1 MTDAQKTLRRLLD
14 QQSRDRQRGI
24 ELSRVETLD
33 DAQRTEMDELE
44 TRSADTER
52 QLRVARSAVE
62 EEEAAAAVDTG
73 TAEGDAEMR
82 ERIELRSRCGV
93 GRFLSAALRGRL
105 PDGAERELSEAAGLE
120 AGQIPFELW
129 QRPPADWQ
137 VQDRQVQDRAIT
149 AAPTSGT
156 GVNLEP
162 LIPEVFAPS
171 IAARMMI
178 DMPMVASGTFST
190 ARVVQGT
197 APAAAVAK
205 SGTVPEVASTWVVE
219 TTTPHRVGAALR
231 LTLEDIATV
240 GQAGF
245 EARLREHI
253 SLLVSVE
260 IDDLMVNGDST
271 VTTTDIDGLFAQLT
285 NAGTPATAVETWI
298 RFLAVQSGVIDGL
311 WATELMHVGMI
322 VGPETY
328 RLAAATFQGNDSEE
342 SAASYLKR
350 MGAGD
355 AAFFTNKRMPVKASH
370 IQKGI
375 ACLKG
380 RSMMPSP
387 MRTAVCPSWGFFSI
401 DDIVTGAAKGERV
414 FTINTLIGDVIL
426 TQPDAYVEVAFRVSV

>member
-62 EEEAAAAVDTG
+62 EEERAATVDTG

-82 ERIELRSRCGV
+82 ERIELRSRCGL

-129 QRPPADWQ
+129 QPPAREE
-137 VQDRQVQDRAIT
+137 RQVQDRAIT

-162 LIPEVFAPS
+162 LIPQVFAPS

-178 DMPMVASGTFST
+178 DMPMVPSGTFST

-197 APAAAVAK
+197 DPAAA
-205 SGTVPEVASTWVVE
+205 GGEVW
-219 TTTPHRVGAALR
+219 R
-231 LTLEDIATV
+231 
-240 GQAGF
+240 
-245 EARLREHI
+245 
-253 SLLVSVE
+253 
-260 IDDLMVNGDST
+260 
-271 VTTTDIDGLFAQLT
+271 
-285 NAGTPATAVETWI
+285 
-298 RFLAVQSGVIDGL
+298 
-311 WATELMHVGMI
+311 
-322 VGPETY
+322 
-328 RLAAATFQGNDSEE
+328 
-342 SAASYLKR
+342 
-350 MGAGD
+350 GAGGGVNVGGRD
-355 AAFFTNKRMPVKASH
+355 HHAAPRRRCAPAH
-370 IQKGI
+370 ARGHRD
-375 ACLKG
+375 G
-380 RSMMPSP
+380 R
-387 MRTAVCPSWGFFSI
+387 AG
-401 DDIVTGAAKGERV
+401 RV
-414 FTINTLIGDVIL
+414 
-426 TQPDAYVEVAFRVSV
+426 